1 MILYKGEL
9 YKTENQDMLLNE
21 LFDSLT
27 TTLSESRLDTET
39 VINAFDRL
47 SVELSNGNLNS
58 IIEHVDYEDKE
69 TAIAM
74 ATRMMSRE
82 YLEYK
87 VKVEFNNRSLY
98 EELPEFKVKTQRYPL
113 GVISHIAAGNMD
125 VLPIVSVAEGLLA
138 GNINILKL
146 PRVDQGLT
154 IEVLKFLVD
163 FEPKLKD
170 YIYVFDTPSTDV
182 AAMKKLADLSDGI
195 SVWGGDEA
203 IGAVRSLAKPGTRLI
218 EWGHKLGFCY
228 VSGDG
233 SESELRALAE
243 HIMMTRQLLCSSC
256 QVIYL
261 DTDNSERLQEFAK
274 KFVDYLDSA
283 FDKYPI
289 MDVGA
294 IAELS
299 LRRYVDSLNAVVG
312 SGATDEN
319 IIRGKHS
326 SVTVGKDSE
335 LELSYMYG
343 NVIVKAL
350 PRKDIVPVLR
360 RHKEHLQTAGL
371 ICAAEERTMLA
382 NEFYKAGI
390 ERVTSSGEM
399 SEYYDGE
406 AHDGEF
412 ALQRY
417 TRFINFME

>member
-82 YLEYK
+82 QHEYK

-113 GVISHIAAGNMD
+113 GVIFHIAAGNMD
-125 VLPIVSVAEGLLA
+125 VLPIISVAEGLLA

-182 AAMKKLADLSDGI
+182 AAMKKLADLCMERGI
-195 SVWGGDEA
+195 RDQIILIAGGTQVSPDMAAETGLDA
-203 IGAVRSLAKPGTRLI
+203 TFGRGTKGIDVVNAMVKNL
-218 EWGHKLGFCY
+218 
-228 VSGDG
+228 
-233 SESELRALAE
+233 
-243 HIMMTRQLLCSSC
+243 
-256 QVIYL
+256 
-261 DTDNSERLQEFAK
+261 K
-274 KFVDYLDSA
+274 K
-283 FDKYPI
+283 
-289 MDVGA
+289 
-294 IAELS
+294 
-299 LRRYVDSLNAVVG
+299 R
-312 SGATDEN
+312 
-319 IIRGKHS
+319 
-326 SVTVGKDSE
+326 
-335 LELSYMYG
+335 
-343 NVIVKAL
+343 
-350 PRKDIVPVLR
+350 
-360 RHKEHLQTAGL
+360 GL
-371 ICAAEERTMLA
+371 I
-382 NEFYKAGI
+382 
-390 ERVTSSGEM
+390 
-399 SEYYDGE
+399 
-406 AHDGEF
+406 
-412 ALQRY
+412 
-417 TRFINFME
+417 